1 MSRETD
7 TPSSGPNG
15 RGGAAYPSGT
25 PPYGT
30 PTVSDGGTEA
40 DRSATRPEERKTETT
55 LTTRIRINIPG
66 SRPIPPVVVRKP
78 VADAEGSGDTRTGS
92 GAGAGNEANAPGAAT
107 PRGTGTAEPSAE
119 PGQSGQSGQSGEDKP
134 TSDWFAPRKSG
145 SGKPGQGGGSTNG
158 AGLPGGSG
166 PAAGGPADT
175 RSGGPA
181 AGGSGAGGSGAGRPG
196 GVVGS
201 MSRPGGS
208 RSGGTNGAGL
218 PGGAT
223 GGPVA
228 PGHGGGTGSFDVT
241 EALAAGPL
249 GNGSRPAPGRE
260 GGETRRDDLPYF
272 SENDRLGQ
280 NGQGGYGG
288 QGAPPGYGDAG
299 GPGGPGP
306 QGPSGPTGGPVTG
319 DGPLA
324 PPAGGPGGFNEQG
337 GPGGFESGRSGG
349 PGSFDDPG
357 RPGGP
362 GAFNEPGRS
371 SGPGGFDEPGGP
383 GGPGGFNEPGRSG
396 GPGSFDDAGRPG
408 GPGAFDE
415 PGRSGGPG
423 GFDDPGGPGGPG
435 AFNEPGRSG
444 GPGGFNEPGRS
455 GGPGSFDDPG
465 RPGTPGGPAGPG
477 APGAFNE
484 PGRPGGPGAPAGP
497 GAPTGPGGIGGPAG
511 TGGPGGPAGTA
522 KSGGPVAPGAPGA
535 PGGPGALGGPGGPGG
550 APGTAA
556 PTGHGAA
563 GHGGPGGG
571 MSDDTA
577 ILTPQKPAPE
587 PPDGQSYGPRHD
599 NVSGHTVTSGIPV
612 VPPGAASSFGPGA
625 PGDGPVPHTAPKL
638 PEPVSPPPAS
648 SSKAPKKKG
657 RNKLVLLAAG
667 LVVVAGGVYGAGL
680 LMNRTDV
687 PKGTSVLGVDIGGT
701 TRDGA
706 VKKLNDAFD
715 GRVGKPLKLS
725 VDGKTVSLDPDKA
738 GLQFDMDATADAAAK
753 SDYNPVSVIGSLFGN
768 HRVVTPVMPVDEEK
782 LHASLENAAGGSGAS
797 TDGTIKFEGGKA
809 VPVYGKTGKGIDVAK
824 STAAVEEAYRTQVE
838 TGNPGTVN
846 LPTTTRQ
853 PTVSNAEVDRMLKEV
868 AQPAMSDL
876 ATVRTDAAHSIDF
889 GRVSLPKI
897 LSFKAVDGKLVDTY
911 NLKALQEA
919 YGTTFEGVKI
929 DGASGKRDV
938 LPQDVVT
945 ALREALRGKTPA
957 ERIGV
962 IDTKPN

>member
-30 PTVSDGGTEA
+30 PTVSDAGA
-40 DRSATRPEERKTETT
+40 DAARSSTRPEERKTETT

-78 VADAEGSGDTRTGS
+78 VTGAQGADDT
-92 GAGAGNEANAPGAAT
+92 GAGASAGPGDEATAPGAAT
-107 PRGTGTAEPSAE
+107 STGPGAATAEPPAE
-119 PGQSGQSGQSGEDKP
+119 PARPGDDKP

-145 SGKPGQGGGSTNG
+145 SGKPGQQSGSTNG

-166 PAAGGPADT
+166 PAAGGSGT
-175 RSGGPA
+175 GGPGTA
-181 AGGSGAGGSGAGRPG
+181 APGTGASGAGRPG

-201 MSRPGGS
+201 MSAPGGS
-208 RSGGTNGAGL
+208 RPGGTNGAGL

-249 GNGSRPAPGRE
+249 GNGSRPAPGS
-260 GGETRRDDLPYF
+260 GEPRRDDLPFF
-272 SENDRLGQ
+272 SENDRGQNGQ
-280 NGQGGYGG
+280 NGQGAYGG
-288 QGAPPGYGDAG
+288 QGGPGAPNGAG
-299 GPGGPGP
+299 GPGGRGGQGTPGP
-306 QGPSGPTGGPVTG
+306 AGPTGGPVTG
-319 DGPLA
+319 DSPMLPPSGGPGA
-324 PPAGGPGGFNEQG
+324 FRDSGRPGGPGGPGGIDEPGRPGGPGGPGGFAEQG
-337 GPGGFESGRSGG
+337 RPGAPGAPGGFT
-349 PGSFDDPG
+349 DPG

-362 GAFNEPGRS
+362 GAP
-371 SGPGGFDEPGGP
+371 SGPGAVGGP
-383 GGPGGFNEPGRSG
+383 GGPT
-396 GPGSFDDAGRPG
+396 GPGT
-408 GPGAFDE
+408 
-415 PGRSGGPG
+415 
-423 GFDDPGGPGGPG
+423 PGGPGGPG
-435 AFNEPGRSG
+435 AQ
-444 GPGGFNEPGRS
+444 
-455 GGPGSFDDPG
+455 
-465 RPGTPGGPAGPG
+465 
-477 APGAFNE
+477 
-484 PGRPGGPGAPAGP
+484 
-497 GAPTGPGGIGGPAG
+497 TGPGGL
-511 TGGPGGPAGTA
+511 GGPGGPGPRGGAP
-522 KSGGPVAPGAPGA
+522 GGPTGARNAASPAAPGAPATPGAPGA
-535 PGGPGALGGPGGPGG
+535 PG
-550 APGTAA
+550 
-556 PTGHGAA
+556 H
-563 GHGGPGGG
+563 GPGGG

-587 PPDGQSYGPRHD
+587 PPEGQGYAGARHD

-612 VPPGAASSFGPGA
+612 VPPGAASQYGPGA

-667 LVVVAGGVYGAGL
+667 VVVVAGGVYGAGL

-706 VKKLNDAFD
+706 VKKLDEAFD
-715 GRVGKPLKLS
+715 ANAGKPLKLS
-725 VDGKTVSLDPDKA
+725 VEGKTVSLDPDKA

-782 LHASLENAAGGSGAS
+782 LHASLEGAAGGSGSAS
-797 TDGTIKFEGGKA
+797 DGTIKFQGGKA

-824 STAAVEEAYRTQVE
+824 STAAIEEAYRTQVE
-838 TGNPGTVN
+838 TGTAGPVN

-853 PTVSNAEVDRMLKEV
+853 PTVSNAEVDRVLKDF
-868 AQPAMSDL
+868 AQPAMS
-876 ATVRTDAAHSIDF
+876 AKAIVQTDAAHSIPF
-889 GRVSLPKI
+889 GALSLPKI
-897 LSFKAVDGKLVDTY
+897 LGFKAVDGKLVETY
-911 NLKALQEA
+911 DLEALKEA
-919 YGTTFEGVKI
+919 YGKTFDGVQI
-929 DGASGKRDV
+929 ETATGKRDV

-945 ALREALRGKTPA
+945 ALRKALRGKTTA
-957 ERIGV
+957 ERTAV
-962 IDTKPN
+962 IDTTPN